1 MKFTKTINPGMDVS
15 YNTEGDTVV
24 FNDTNNDIHLELHMD
39 DFKSA
44 ISHIIEATEMHRQK
58 EPKDIK
64 DVKEL
69 NQDTSQLVKEDEG
82 RYIELT
88 KEVLNV
94 PVGTLGVI
102 DYVFNDDER
111 AANEPYVG
119 IVSTL
124 VKKEIAVASDEFQF
138 VTVGD
143 ETHE

>member
-1 MKFTKTINPGMDVS
+1 MKFTKTIKPGMDVS
-15 YNTEGDTVV
+15 YNTDGDKVV
-24 FNDTNNDIHLELHMD
+24 FNDTNDDIHLELHMD

-44 ISHIIEATEMHRQK
+44 ISHIIEAIEMHHQN
-58 EPKDIK
+58 EPKNIK
-64 DVKEL
+64 EIKEL

-111 AANEPYVG
+111 AANDPYVG

-124 VKKEIAVASDEFQF
+124 VKKEIALASDEFQF